1 MGRKILVVVSGQV
14 VGGHE
19 IQLKTIL
26 EDLCAIHDE
35 VEVVCH
41 AAATHVYFSTL
52 SCPVHHVAFGSEG
65 KVWHQWRSAPD
76 IAAALAPEFA
86 QAATVMVSGGTIEAC
101 IGAARA
107 AKLSQSSTKVVAY
120 VPMYIDRSLS
130 HGMVG
135 RVYNVIV
142 NRMAGVVDEYLT
154 INRIQAHLLRK
165 HYGRPV
171 RVLENAIQ
179 TVHAPVTTKG
189 KRLIFL
195 GRFDDGQKGLVEMIE
210 LLDHQ
215 DNPYADVVMIGD
227 GPDRAAIVAKAQAAK
242 HIKVAFQPWMSVAG
256 VDTFVGTEDSLIMN
270 SRWEGEPLVVREFTA
285 RGLPC
290 VVRDITGM
298 RGVTKKRLRFTDGE
312 SLVHALKLV
321 NKGPVRDF
329 VHTQRQPQNNRK
341 AIIALSLN
349 LK

>member
-1 MGRKILVVVSGQV
+1 MKKNILVLVCGQV
-14 VGGHE
+14 IGGHE

-26 EDLCAIHDE
+26 QDLCELSDSVQVLCQTAVTHE
-35 VEVVCH
+35 FFSSLPCTVVQ
-41 AAATHVYFSTL
+41 TH
-52 SCPVHHVAFGSEG
+52 FGIEG
-65 KVWHQWRSAPD
+65 KVWHQWRSAPA
-76 IAAALAPEFA
+76 IAAALASHFA
-86 QAATVMVSGGTIEAC
+86 HAGTVLVSGGTIEAC

-107 AKLSQSSTKVVAY
+107 AKLSHSGTKVVAY

-130 HGMVG
+130 HGVVG
-135 RVYNVIV
+135 RVYNVVV
-142 NRMAGVVDEYLT
+142 NRMARLVDEYLT
-154 INRIQAHLLRK
+154 INRIQAHLLRR

-171 RVLENAIQ
+171 RVVENAIQ
-179 TVHAPVTTKG
+179 AVQAPVITKG

-210 LLDHQ
+210 LLDQQ
-215 DNPYADVVMIGD
+215 DNPYVDLVMIGD

-242 HIKVAFQPWMSVAG
+242 HIKVVFQPWMSAAG

-290 VVRDITGM
+290 VARDITGM
-298 RGVTKKRLRFTDGE
+298 RGVTKRRLRYTDAE
-312 SLVHALKLV
+312 SLLQALKMV
-321 NKGPVRDF
+321 HGGPAADF
-329 VHTQRQPQNNRK
+329 VHAQRKTQINRQ
-341 AIIALSLN
+341 AIIVSILN